1 MNISKAIVLFFA
13 SLVIV
18 YGCNKKAHSLA
29 PLQPP
34 SPSAPADSG
43 WEFEVTP
50 VWFDEFNKDGLPDTS
65 KWNYD
70 LGNNNGW
77 GNNELEFYTA
87 DKNVIISNG
96 ILAIEARK
104 ERMEASGY
112 TSARMVTKGKGDFLY
127 GRFEVSAK
135 LPSGK
140 GLWPAIWMLPSDN
153 VYGTWP
159 KSGEIDIM
167 EQVGFDPNTI
177 HVSVHTEKYNHMIG
191 TQKTSTST
199 INTATSDFHVYRV
212 DWTPY
217 AVRGFIDGNQ
227 VFQFTNE
234 GRGPAYFP
242 FNKKFHL
249 ILNVAVGG
257 NWGGQQ
263 GVDDDSFPAKMEV
276 DYVRVYKMKDK

>member
-1 MNISKAIVLFFA
+1 
-13 SLVIV
+13 
-18 YGCNKKAHSLA
+18 
-29 PLQPP
+29 
-34 SPSAPADSG
+34 
-43 WEFEVTP
+43 
-50 VWFDEFNKDGLPDTS
+50 
-65 KWNYD
+65 
-70 LGNNNGW
+70 
-77 GNNELEFYTA
+77 
-87 DKNVIISNG
+87 
-96 ILAIEARK
+96 
-104 ERMEASGY
+104 
-112 TSARMVTKGKGDFLY
+112 MVTKGKGDFLY

-199 INTATSDFHVYRV
+199 INTATLDFHVYRV

-276 DYVRVYKMKDK
+276 DYVRVYKMKNK